1 MDESPLWHA
10 NDDDDLRSIEAFSVS
25 FCSERWANDNVGTLH
40 GVQDGTTTLDQEVSV
55 SKKTN
60 YRTACLKKCASRN
73 ISDIDSVPFQKF

>member
-55 SKKTN
+55 SKNQLSYGVFEEVRVSKHFR
-60 YRTACLKKCASRN
+60 Y
-73 ISDIDSVPFQKF
+73 